1 MKRWMIL
8 AAAAALAVPAS
19 QAQLYKYVD
28 KNGKTVYSDQPP
40 PDVDSKQVR
49 VPVGNVPSPPKSA
62 VEQSKESDKAKK
74 EGAEKQKKADQEA
87 ERAAQN
93 ELRCTQLKGNYQIYV
108 DGGRI
113 QKTNE
118 KGERDYMSDE
128 EIAAARERTRREMD
142 EASKK

>member
-8 AAAAALAVPAS
+8 AATAALALPAA

-40 PDVDSKQVR
+40 ADVDSKQVR
-49 VPVGNVPSPPKSA
+49 TPVSNVPAPAKSA
-62 VEQSKESDKAKK
+62 VEQSRDSDKAKK
-74 EGAEKQKKADQEA
+74 ESAEKQKKADQEA
-87 ERAAQN
+87 QRTAQN

-118 KGERDYMSDE
+118 KGERDFMSDE

-142 EASKK
+142 EACKK